1 MKRLILILF
10 ILFVANAD
18 TDLQKNHN
26 PKLCLVLSGGG
37 AKGLAHIGVIKALE
51 EQNIKPDCV
60 VGTSA
65 GALIGGLYAS
75 GMNAKELEKSI
86 RSIDFDEVL
95 YYRPKR
101 KEFTQYTR
109 DMDYKSN
116 DMLDITL
123 SKDGTIELPQFVL
136 NSVKIEEVL
145 RNLLV
150 KYPQN
155 IDFDDLPMRFRAVAT
170 DISNGEKVVL
180 SKGQLSQALRASM
193 AIPAVFST
201 VEMNNTLL
209 SDGMISSNLPIEVA
223 KNLKAERIIVVN
235 VDSGLLKKDEIKN
248 FFDVSEQLL
257 NILVDKNVEREK
269 KLLNKNDI
277 YIGIDTKDIKNLD
290 FSKLDDAI
298 KRGYDA
304 VKNNHTTK
312 VALSSIP
319 KNYYSENKKNT
330 ISANNDTVY
339 ISQIYFNIDNKSY
352 SKNIKNIVSV
362 KEGDIFEIEKI
373 NKDIRDLI
381 NSGYVD
387 SINYEITKNDQ
398 NYKLTYNIKTKDVS
412 KNSYHIGLEV
422 ESSKI
427 ENQSISLYL
436 SHRNQWV
443 NNLGG
448 EWRNYLTLGKT
459 SEMISEFNQPITDKQ
474 DWLIRPSLSF
484 AYENNYAYLDNS
496 LDTTTQYNT
505 NRQNISI
512 MAGKSIEN
520 LGEWSIGASWNRDEL
535 KKESSNPLLP
545 IPSDKSDYVT
555 LDANLIIDQLND
567 IYIPTDGYLFHLNTK
582 ISPTKKSN
590 EDRFIQANLLGIY
603 AIQKDKQSITFTA
616 EAQGRQANE
625 SIFLSPIKLGGYH
638 HLSGYEKNQFI
649 GNYMIYGSATYRYL
663 TSLKLFG
670 EPLMVGTSLEAG
682 NIWDDIDDV
691 SLNNAKYAGSVF
703 GAIKTPIGPIQLGV
717 GMNKNGDSNIYFYLG
732 RTIENY

>member
-1 MKRLILILF
+1 MKRLIIVLF
-10 ILFVANAD
+10 IPFLLNANP
-18 TDLQKNHN
+18 TDKINHN

-51 EQNIKPDCV
+51 EQNIRPDCV

-75 GMNAKELEKSI
+75 GMSAGEVEKNI
-86 RSIDFDEVL
+86 RSINFDEVL

-101 KEFTQYTR
+101 EEFKQYSR
-109 DMDYKSN
+109 DIDYKSN
-116 DMLDITL
+116 NMFDITL
-123 SKDGTIELPQFVL
+123 SKDGKIELPQFVL

-155 IDFDDLPMRFRAVAT
+155 IDFDTLPMRFRAVAT
-170 DISNGEKVVL
+170 DISTGERVIL

-209 SDGMISSNLPIEVA
+209 SDGMIASNLPIEVA
-223 KNLKAERIIVVN
+223 KNLKAERIIAVN
-235 VDSGLLKKDEIKN
+235 VDSGLLKKDEIKD
-248 FFDVSEQLL
+248 FLGVSEQLL
-257 NILVDKNVEREK
+257 NILVAKNVDREK

-277 YIGIDTKDIKNLD
+277 YIAVDTKDIGNLE
-290 FSKLDDAI
+290 FNRANDAI

-304 VKNNHTTK
+304 VKTNHTTK
-312 VALSSIP
+312 LALSNIP
-319 KNYYSENKKNT
+319 KNYYTENK
-330 ISANNDTVY
+330 NDAIKTDNDIVY
-339 ISQIYFNIDNKSY
+339 ISQIYYNIDNKSY
-352 SKNIKNIVSV
+352 SKNIKNIISV
-362 KEGDIFEIEKI
+362 REGDIFDIKNI

-387 SINYEITKNDQ
+387 SVNYEITKNAQ

-422 ESSKI
+422 DSDKLD
-427 ENQSISLYL
+427 NQNISLYL

-443 NNLGG
+443 NDFGG

-459 SEMISEFNQPITDKQ
+459 SKILSEFNQPITNKQ
-474 DWLIRPSLSF
+474 DWFIRPSASF
-484 AYENNYAYLDNS
+484 TYENNYAYLDDS

-520 LGEWSIGASWNRDEL
+520 LGEWGVGASWNRDEL
-535 KKESSNPLLP
+535 RKNTSNPLLP
-545 IPSDKSDYVT
+545 IPYDQSDYIT
-555 LDANLIIDQLND
+555 LDANLMIDQLNN
-567 IYIPTDGYLFHLNTK
+567 IYIPTNGYLLHLNTK
-582 ISPTKKSN
+582 ISPTKQSN
-590 EDRFIQANLLGIY
+590 EDRFIQASLLGIY

-616 EAQGRQANE
+616 EARGQNTNE
-625 SIFLSPIKLGGYH
+625 SVFLSPIRLGGYH

-670 EPLMVGTSLEAG
+670 KPLMIGTSLETG
-682 NIWDDIDDV
+682 NIWDDIDEV
-691 SLNNAKYAGSVF
+691 SLNNPKYAGSVF
-703 GAIKTPIGPIQLGV
+703 GAIETPIGPVQLGV
-717 GMNKNGDSNIYFYLG
+717 GVNKDGDSNIYFYLG

>member
-1 MKRLILILF
+1 MKRLIIILF
-10 ILFVANAD
+10 IPFALNANPVN
-18 TDLQKNHN
+18 KINHN

-51 EQNIKPDCV
+51 EQNIRPDCV

-75 GMNAKELEKSI
+75 GMSANEVEKNI

-95 YYRPKR
+95 YYKPKR
-101 KEFTQYTR
+101 EEFKQYSR
-109 DMDYKSN
+109 DIDYKSN
-116 DMLDITL
+116 NMFDISL
-123 SKDGTIELPQFVL
+123 SKDGKIELPQFVL

-155 IDFDDLPMRFRAVAT
+155 IDFDTLPMRFRAVAT
-170 DISNGEKVVL
+170 DISTGEKVVL

-209 SDGMISSNLPIEVA
+209 SDGMIASNLPIEVA
-223 KNLKAERIIVVN
+223 KNLKAERIIAVN

-248 FFDVSEQLL
+248 FLGVSEQLL
-257 NILVDKNVEREK
+257 NILVAKNVDRER
-269 KLLNKNDI
+269 KLLNKNDV
-277 YIGIDTKDIKNLD
+277 YIPIDTKDIGNLE
-290 FSKLDDAI
+290 FNRLNDAI

-304 VKNNHTTK
+304 VNTNHTTK
-312 VALSSIP
+312 LALSNIP
-319 KNYYSENKKNT
+319 KNYNANNT
-330 ISANNDTVY
+330 IKTDSDIVY

-352 SKNIKNIVSV
+352 LKNIKNIVTT
-362 KEGDIFEIEKI
+362 KEGDIFDIEKI
-373 NKDIRDLI
+373 NKDIRDI
-381 NSGYVD
+381 TNSGYVD
-387 SINYEITKNDQ
+387 SINYEITKNSQ

-422 ESSKI
+422 DSDKLD
-427 ENQSISLYL
+427 NQNISLYL
-436 SHRNQWV
+436 SHRNKWV
-443 NNLGG
+443 NDLGG

-459 SEMISEFNQPITDKQ
+459 SKILSEFNQPITNKQ
-474 DWLIRPSLSF
+474 DWFIRPSASF
-484 AYENNYAYLDNS
+484 TYENNYAYLDDS

-535 KKESSNPLLP
+535 RRNTSNPLLP
-545 IPSDKSDYVT
+545 IPYDKSSYIT
-555 LDANLIIDQLND
+555 LDANFVIDQLDN
-567 IYIPTDGYLFHLNTK
+567 IYMPTNGYLLHLNTK
-582 ISPTKKSN
+582 FSPTKQSN
-590 EDRFIQANLLGIY
+590 EDRFIQAGLLGIY
-603 AIQKDKQSITFTA
+603 GIQKDKQSITFTA
-616 EAQGRQANE
+616 EAKGQNTNE
-625 SIFLSPIKLGGYH
+625 SVFLSPIKLGGYH
-638 HLSGYEKNQFI
+638 HLSGYEKNQFV

-670 EPLMVGTSLEAG
+670 KPLMVGTSLETG
-682 NIWDDIDDV
+682 NIWDDIDEV
-691 SLNNAKYAGSVF
+691 SLNNTKYAGSVF
-703 GAIKTPIGPIQLGV
+703 GAIETPIGPVQLGV
-717 GMNKNGDSNIYFYLG
+717 GVNKDGDSNIYFYLG